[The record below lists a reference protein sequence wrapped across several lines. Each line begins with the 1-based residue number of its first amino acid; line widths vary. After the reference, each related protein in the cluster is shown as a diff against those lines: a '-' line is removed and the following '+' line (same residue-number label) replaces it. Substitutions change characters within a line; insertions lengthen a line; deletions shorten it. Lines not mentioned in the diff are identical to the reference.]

1 MINKLLEFLKMK
13 IKGRFFSSE
22 TYIDFLRSK
31 GATIGENTYFYA
43 PKEIKMDETSLQW
56 LSIGDNVQITSEVE
70 ILLHDY
76 SYSVLGNKFNILP
89 EIKKRTII
97 GNNVFIGHR
106 VIILPGA
113 KIGNDTIIGAG
124 SVVSGNIDSN
134 SVYAGNPAKKIR
146 TIFEHKNL
154 LEKKF
159 PFAAYEFSMNFKR
172 EHDRFPTEFEM
183 GIYRPLFSRYTG
195 KNHKFMPEKFVAVNK
210 EVFEK
215 GFEIK
220 ETYSSVAEL
229 VEKLTRSYE
238 QE

>member
-1 MINKLLEFLKMK
+1 MINKLSEFLKRK
-13 IKGRFFSSE
+13 IKGKFFSSE
-22 TYIDFLRSK
+22 VYIDFLRSK
-31 GATIGENTYFYA
+31 GATVGKDTYFYA
-43 PKEIKMDETSLQW
+43 PEEIKVDETSLEW
-56 LSIGDNVQITSEVE
+56 LSIGENVQITSEVE

-97 GNNVFIGHR
+97 GSNVFIGHR
-106 VIILPGA
+106 AIILPGTR
-113 KIGNDTIIGAG
+113 IGDDTIIGAG

-159 PFAAYEFSMNFKR
+159 PFSAYEFSMIFKR
-172 EHDRFPTEFEM
+172 EHGRMPTEFEM
-183 GIYRPLFSRYTG
+183 GIYRPLFSKYTG
-195 KNHKFMPEKFVAVNK
+195 KNHKFVPKKFVAVNK

-215 GFEIK
+215 GFMIR
-220 ETYSSVAEL
+220 ETYSSVIEL
-229 VEKLTRSYE
+229 SEKLARS
-238 QE
+238 QDKK